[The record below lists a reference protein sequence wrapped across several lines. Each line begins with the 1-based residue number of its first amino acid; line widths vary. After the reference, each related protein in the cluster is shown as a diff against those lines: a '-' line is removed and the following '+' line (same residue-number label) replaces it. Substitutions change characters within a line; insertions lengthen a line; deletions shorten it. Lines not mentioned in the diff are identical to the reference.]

1 MKRSLLGCLGLVC
14 LWYFGG
20 LNVSRRDDFLR
31 SQKVLRLGTFGDTPH
46 VVPVWYM
53 YSAKKFYIGT
63 NTRTQKVKN
72 INQNNKVALC
82 VDTGVNSPDIYGVM
96 GQGEARL
103 ILDMSKVRKIA
114 IKILSRYYT
123 TMQNESAQELLDDT
137 DCILEIV
144 PTRLVVWKY

>member
-1 MKRSLLGCLGLVC
+1 M
-14 LWYFGG
+14 
-20 LNVSRRDDFLR
+20 SRRDEFLR
-31 SQKVLRLGTFGDTPH
+31 SQKILHLGTFGETPH

-53 YSAKKFYIGT
+53 YSAKKFYVGT

-72 INQNNKVALC
+72 LRQNCNVAIC

-96 GQGEARL
+96 GQGRVEL
-103 ILDMSKVRKIA
+103 ILDMSRVKRIA
-114 IKILSRYYT
+114 IKILSRYYDDI
-123 TMQNESAQELLDDT
+123 QNKSAQELLNDT